1 MPAEVLPDFLGGTA
15 RGCIRVHPALRAGFT
30 PIDGE
35 RIATLAMGCAAHAT
49 ATLPAASAAPARA
62 AAASAAPAAAAAS
75 LGAAALGP
83 LRVRALLYSG
93 YPCEVA
99 PEAQP

>member
-1 MPAEVLPDFLGGTA
+1 MLPDFLGGTA
-15 RGCIRVHPALRAGFT
+15 RGCMRVHPALRAGFT

-35 RIATLAMGCAAHAT
+35 RLATLAMGCAAHAT
-49 ATLPAASAAPARA
+49 AALPAAPTPARA
-62 AAASAAPAAAAAS
+62 AAAAAAA

-93 YPCEVA
+93 YPCEVRRGGA
-99 PEAQP
+99 LEAQP

>member
-1 MPAEVLPDFLGGTA
+1 MLPDFLGGTA

-49 ATLPAASAAPARA
+49 ATLPAAPAPAPACA
-62 AAASAAPAAAAAS
+62 AAAAPAAAAAS
-75 LGAAALGP
+75 LGAASLGP

-99 PEAQP
+99 LEAQP

>member
-1 MPAEVLPDFLGGTA
+1 MLPDFLGGTA
-15 RGCIRVHPALRAGFT
+15 RGCMRVHPALRAGFT

-35 RIATLAMGCAAHAT
+35 RLATLAMGCAAHAT
-49 ATLPAASAAPARA
+49 AALPAAPTPARA
-62 AAASAAPAAAAAS
+62 AAAAA

-93 YPCEVA
+93 YPCEVRRGGA
-99 PEAQP
+99 LEAQP